1 MEKCRSYLT
10 GTGCVPR
17 TEASESLA
25 YLVTFISLFN
35 WSVYPVILLLVL
47 TVLLAFRMA
56 HIARKHQRL
65 AQAQAELL
73 NMGLSHEHREHQL
86 SSLSSASRIHVPHLK
101 LEHNGHLIAELHNR
115 VTPNFSNRSDICAYR
130 SESQRVTNGSD
141 HAIALFSKFQSV
153 PNGLGSRSSS
163 RSKIGQRK
171 EVIEDI
177 KESEEI
183 LKSTPIFRLGDP
195 DDHELEAHIIR
206 NGLSG
211 SILNNIHEEDLKNP
225 PSQIVCSQEINTDM
239 TSILI

>member
-1 MEKCRSYLT
+1 MKKCRSYLT

-35 WSVYPVILLLVL
+35 WSVYPVLLLLAL

-73 NMGLSHEHREHQL
+73 NMGLSHEHPL

-101 LEHNGHLIAELHNR
+101 LEHNGHLIAEIHNR
-115 VTPNFSNRSDICAYR
+115 LSTKFSNRSDICAYR

-141 HAIALFSKFQSV
+141 QAITLFSKFQSV

-177 KESEEI
+177 KESEEVV
-183 LKSTPIFRLGDP
+183 KSTPIFRLGDP

-211 SILNNIHEEDLKNP
+211 SIHNNIHEEVLKNP
-225 PSQIVCSQEINTDM
+225 PSQLVCSQEFSTDLI
-239 TSILI
+239 SILI